1 MLHAIDHLVLAVPD
15 LAAAIASYRDLG
27 FTVVP
32 GGRHTGLGT
41 DNALIPF
48 RDSSYLELLGFYEP
62 RPDHRWWSPLT
73 RGGGLVDF
81 CLQTDDL
88 AGDAKILRQCGVDMG
103 EIERRDRRRPDG
115 VEVRWVCAL
124 ARGAHRGVA
133 PFLLAEDGPREARVP
148 RDRGHANG
156 VTGIG
161 TVTVVVDDLA
171 AVRRWYGEALGR
183 GAAEQACPELGA
195 VAARF
200 AIGPHTFEFLAP
212 AGAGPIRDW
221 LAKRGPSPYSA
232 TLVGGDRPGPL
243 DLART
248 AGARLALA

>member
-15 LAAAIASYRDLG
+15 LAAAIASYRELG

-32 GGRHTGLGT
+32 GGRHTGVGT

-62 RPDHRWWSPLT
+62 RPDHRWWTPLN

-81 CLQTDDL
+81 CVQTDDL
-88 AGDAKILRQCGVDMG
+88 TGDAKVFRQAGVDMG
-103 EIERRDRRRPDG
+103 EVALRDRRRPDG
-115 VEVRWVCAL
+115 VEVRWVCVL

-133 PFLLAEDGPREARVP
+133 PFLLAENGPREARVP

-161 TVTVVVDDLA
+161 TLTVVVNDLA
-171 AVRRWYGEALGR
+171 AVRRWYGEALGQH
-183 GAAEQACPELGA
+183 AAEFALPELGA
-195 VAARF
+195 V
-200 AIGPHTFEFLAP
+200 
-212 AGAGPIRDW
+212 
-221 LAKRGPSPYSA
+221 
-232 TLVGGDRPGPL
+232 
-243 DLART
+243 
-248 AGARLALA
+248 GAR